1 MQWFSFFNGISEPSF
16 PNLPMCTHW
25 RGPAFWYLTDEWAV
39 TALNGSNGRHS
50 CKNTRSTA
58 LWQPVQLTLIGISM
72 VIGDCVAWIS
82 LQPSVDFLQLC
93 SSFSLPSCVLT
104 SFWPSFWCHLN
115 WPPDLW
121 WQIPAWQHGRHAP
134 ELMCVLMAKLLIPVP
149 HTLYT
154 AEARAEDH
162 HEMEANEQKK
172 TKVSVNWF
180 WCPPYHCHHG
190 GGWQDLGYNLSF
202 MPATCGP
209 TCSGTLHTSCG
220 VLHMSSNPQ

>member
-1 MQWFSFFNGISEPSF
+1 MIHHSPPKLGITRRKWWQKKRSWWGLFLKAWPCSVPGYVSNETAWTSV
-16 PNLPMCTHW
+16 
-25 RGPAFWYLTDEWAV
+25 YL
-39 TALNGSNGRHS
+39 
-50 CKNTRSTA
+50 
-58 LWQPVQLTLIGISM
+58 
-72 VIGDCVAWIS
+72 
-82 LQPSVDFLQLC
+82 
-93 SSFSLPSCVLT
+93 
-104 SFWPSFWCHLN
+104 SFWSDVWLI
-115 WPPDLW
+115 LW